1 MQVIINN
8 SAAIYKIKEKIA
20 RKCKRTFK
28 CIGHLFICTTLLMSF
43 ILTIISIWN
52 IILISK
58 TVCVYVCQT
67 MKNISPRVYTR

>member
-20 RKCKRTFK
+20 RNCKRTSK
-28 CIGHLFICTTLLMSF
+28 CIGHLFICTLLMSF

-58 TVCVYVCQT
+58 TVCVCVCQT